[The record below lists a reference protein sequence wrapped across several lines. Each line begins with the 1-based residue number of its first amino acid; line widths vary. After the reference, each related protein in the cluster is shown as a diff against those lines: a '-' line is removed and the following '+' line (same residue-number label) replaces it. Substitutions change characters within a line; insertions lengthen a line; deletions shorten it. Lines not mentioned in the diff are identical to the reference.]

1 MDMDVDKESGADREE
16 PMFEK
21 CGEQSEPDLPAT
33 ESSRSPYNPQS
44 ALVMAILDWLPEL
57 YKIKTSCGAP
67 VRPLDKLQDGHG
79 SSGSSRTDSKPAEED
94 GSSAVAGKSVECD
107 RSAMQSTESLIP
119 GEGGSSGGGKGHA
132 AAADACEPAAS
143 TKADRDRHVAD
154 LATLTV
160 DDMVLIC
167 HLFYLPYEHGPHAAA
182 MLHSVAWLLEHLP
195 PPVDELHSPPP
206 SSSDDEDDARYE
218 WYDRA
223 SRFSRGYRDVAM
235 AVDKLVNIP
244 NRELLYDVYAYI
256 TDMRSTLA
264 LVNSYVKWLG
274 MPRYPQQQRDLDD
287 AYDVM
292 LLSFLFRLD
301 ALALSIIATATWLTG
316 WLAGCHTPVL
326 YQNG

>member
-1 MDMDVDKESGADREE
+1 MLYVETKPLSSAVEMEVDKESGADREE

-21 CGEQSEPDLPAT
+21 SGDQAESELPDR
-33 ESSRSPYNPQS
+33 ESCRSPYNPRS

-57 YKIKTSCGAP
+57 YKIKTSCGT
-67 VRPLDKLQDGHG
+67 VRPNKVQDAGG
-79 SSGSSRTDSKPAEED
+79 NSTQTNAKSGAEGNE
-94 GSSAVAGKSVECD
+94 VERGKSAECD
-107 RSAMQSTESLIP
+107 RSPMQSTESLIT
-119 GEGGSSGGGKGHA
+119 GEVKGQA
-132 AAADACEPAAS
+132 APDVCEPA
-143 TKADRDRHVAD
+143 TKNDRHVVD
-154 LATLTV
+154 MATLTV

-195 PPVDELHSPPP
+195 PPLNVELHSPLSPS

-223 SRFSRGYRDVAM
+223 SRFSRSYRDVAM

-274 MPRYPQQQRDLDD
+274 KPRY
-287 AYDVM
+287 
-292 LLSFLFRLD
+292 
-301 ALALSIIATATWLTG
+301 I
-316 WLAGCHTPVL
+316 
-326 YQNG
+326 